1 MPSLTEILK
10 DPNYVNANEATK
22 RAIFNKYSAQDQN
35 FAGAN
40 DATKN
45 AIRQRFGIIEV
56 PVEQAAPNKEPETGF
71 IAGIKSGYERL
82 KG

>member
-45 AIRQRFGIIEV
+45 AIRQRFGIIEA
-56 PVEQAAPNKEPETGF
+56 PVEQAQNV
-71 IAGIKSGYERL
+71 L
-82 KG
+82 